1 MRRRE
6 FVGACAG
13 AAFTVRDARELAIA
27 NARSARVA
35 SSFEAGRKYE
45 SA

>member
-6 FVGACAG
+6 FVGACAACAVG
-13 AAFTVRDARELAIA
+13 DARELAIA
-27 NARSARVA
+27 SARSARVA
-35 SSFEAGRKYE
+35 SSFESGRKYE